1 MPGEG
6 VMRRVILIKVCLA
19 VLWLGVSPPVLAVA
33 DGAGGGAAP
42 NISAL
47 MASAAPSLPG
57 KWSPQR
63 NPRDNS
69 ADHSSPQ
76 PVTNSPQRYQG
87 LLKFFAG
94 GFLGGMLLAILF
106 GYPLSLYWIHGHW
119 PVGFLDLV
127 ALTAFAY
134 LGYRLLRPVRPREK
148 GIPIPGF
155 QMPENLAPPVFSIKN
170 ESGPGL
176 AKISHIDP
184 AFNLAAFVEYARQ
197 IIFSLH
203 DAWNH
208 EDLERIKDQ
217 VTPQMFDFLG
227 MGLKLL
233 AFRGEISRVEDLA
246 LSQILV
252 AMARQTEDRE
262 SITLSL
268 QGRVV
273 DYLLERRNFKLISG
287 SMTYPERL
295 QECWIFERPRGQGSW
310 VLADI
315 QDSRV
320 VRENEAA

>member
-1 MPGEG
+1 MPGER

-19 VLWLGVSPPVLAVA
+19 VLWLGVSPPVLAD

-42 NISAL
+42 AISAL
-47 MASAAPSLPG
+47 TASAAPSLPG

-63 NPRDNS
+63 HPRDNS
-69 ADHSSPQ
+69 AEKSPPQ

-87 LLKFFAG
+87 LLHFFAG
-94 GFLGGMLLAILF
+94 GFLGGMLLAFLF

-134 LGYRLLRPVRPREK
+134 LGYRLLRPVRPKVK
-148 GIPIPGF
+148 GMPPPGF
-155 QMPENLAPPVFSIKN
+155 QMPENPAPPVFSIKN

-176 AKISHIDP
+176 ANISHIDP
-184 AFNLAAFVEYARQ
+184 SFNLAAFVEYARQ

-217 VTPQMFDFLG
+217 VTPQMFDLLG

-252 AMARQTEDRE
+252 ARAGQTEERE

-295 QECWIFERPRGQGSW
+295 RECWIFERPRGQGSW

-320 VRENEAA
+320 VLENEAA